1 MLALLTTALSFS
13 TSGAPLRLRP
23 SPRGS
28 AVCSAAMD
36 RRAAL
41 AAAATALAAV
51 PPAFAAPAA
60 SDGKW
65 ARHEGEFEDAEF
77 DGFKKT
83 DSGLEYKIVQEGYGV
98 KPKAGQG
105 IKAHYSGYLLNGAKF
120 DSSYDRRKP
129 LGFDVGTGRVIKGWD
144 EALLDMKV
152 GELRVLKIPSNL
164 GYGAKGA
171 GGIIP
176 PGVRRT
182 ARTHPT
188 SPIFAF
194 LARTTSRPTITAVW
208 PSLLRVQATLVF
220 YVELVALTS

>member
-1 MLALLTTALSFS
+1 MLALVTTCTALSFS
-13 TSGAPLRLRP
+13 TSGAPLRLRS

-28 AVCSAAMD
+28 AVCSATMD

-98 KPKAGQG
+98 KPLAGQK
-105 IKAHYSGYLLNGAKF
+105 IKAHYAGYLMNGAKF
-120 DSSYDRRKP
+120 DASYERGKP
-129 LGFDVGTGRVIKGWD
+129 LEFKVGVGQVIKGWD

-152 GELRVLKIPSNL
+152 GEKRILKIPSNL
-164 GYGAKGA
+164 AYGERGA
-171 GGIIP
+171 GGVIP
-176 PGVRRT
+176 PG
-182 ARTHPT
+182 
-188 SPIFAF
+188 
-194 LARTTSRPTITAVW
+194 
-208 PSLLRVQATLVF
+208 ATLVF
-220 YVELVALTS
+220 FVELVTLAA